1 MMKRRKTGEQL
12 QSQESSNIVEK
23 VLEMIDQLTLAERS
37 DVVSAIQRKQCKD
50 FTKFLPTELSLSIL
64 KYLNARDIIVLYSMI
79 QAPENVVVTCIQFA
93 GYCNEYIVTGSE
105 MPPIVVYAVDPQTQE
120 WRVSHSLIG
129 HEGGVWAMEVASN
142 PNADTAVLSPHLKD
156 KNTLVSGST
165 DKTVRVWDIQR
176 AQCLYVL
183 QAHSSTVRCLSV
195 CTVDNQLMIL
205 SGSRDKSVRAWKV
218 DFAPPPPH
226 RGGGDS
232 STLTKSQSPAQS
244 LQQSQEPQSS
254 YVQMDMSQGVKKPV
268 VIQESYYKLDGH
280 TDSVRAIA
288 CKYPYS
294 ATGSYDATVR
304 LWDLNDGRCI
314 HVLTGHTNKVYSVV
328 IHLHKSTNSDAQ
340 SFHRNGVVIS
350 GSLDCT
356 MRVWD
361 IMSGCC
367 VRVIADHASLVGLL
381 QLEELTYIPA
391 SFRSPLQRRLE
402 PAPSQHLSS
411 RPLNAPRSLLN
422 QSSQLV
428 TPVEKNVQ
436 SESLSGVQKILTS
449 SQQYTTMK
457 STYPILISAAADST
471 MKIWHPSCILDY
483 EVDKL
488 HYDRPCISTLSGHP
502 TAITCFQFDSDK
514 IVSGSEGRI
523 SVYDTRNAM
532 FVRDLSIGVAN
543 SWRVCLDWNK
553 AVCAVDRDET
563 TWIEIYDFSSTGI

>member
-1 MMKRRKTGEQL
+1 MMKRRKTGEQQ
-12 QSQESSNIVEK
+12 QSQENGNVVDK
-23 VLEMIDQLTLAERS
+23 VLEMLDQLTLAERS
-37 DVVSAIQRKQCKD
+37 DVNWFDSNDDVYCK
-50 FTKFLPTELSLSIL
+50 SQ
-64 KYLNARDIIVLYSMI
+64 MI

-120 WRVSHSLIG
+120 WRVSNSLIG

-142 PNADTAVLSPHLKD
+142 PNADTAVLSPHFKD

-218 DFAPPPPH
+218 DFAPPSH
-226 RGGGDS
+226 HHHHHHGDS
-232 STLTKSQSPAQS
+232 NFKLQSQSPTQS
-244 LQQSQEPQSS
+244 LQQSQELQVSD
-254 YVQMDMSQGVKKPV
+254 VQMDMSQGVKKPA
-268 VIQESYYKLDGH
+268 VIQESHHKLDGH

-328 IHLHKSTNSDAQ
+328 IHLHISSSAIQ
-340 SFHRNGVVIS
+340 SFNRSGVVIS

-391 SFRSPLQRRLE
+391 SFRSPLQRRHQ
-402 PAPSQHLSS
+402 PATSQHPFS

-436 SESLSGVQKILTS
+436 PESLAGVQKILTS
-449 SQQYTTMK
+449 SQSITMK

-543 SWRVCLDWNK
+543 SWRVCIDWNK

-563 TWIEIYDFSSTGI
+563 TWIEIYDFCSTGVDTE